1 MIKKVNFSN
10 FFELWIASRYIRLKN
25 KNNFISFIS
34 LTSIIGITLGVMA
47 LIIVLSV
54 MNGFQSELKN
64 KILSVASDIE
74 VTGSNYLLRDWKN
87 NNELVQKQNNVSSV
101 APFTHN
107 QSMIA
112 QGRFNRGVIVR
123 GIDPNLETHVSDIH
137 KKIIRGKYTLNPGRY
152 ELLLGI
158 DLARYFNLKVGDKV
172 ALISS
177 QANFSALGAL
187 PRIKQFTVTGIFDA
201 GMYEYDSSLV
211 ITHMNDAQNL
221 FQLNDLVSGLKVKL
235 SDLSKTQ
242 ATVNN
247 LESLYQNQPDIFIFD
262 WTKKHANLFAAI
274 QMEKK
279 VMFII
284 LTLIIAVAAFN
295 IVSTLVMGVTEKR
308 SDIAI
313 LRTIGA
319 TPKSIMFIFIIQGVM
334 IGILGTLLGMILGIT
349 IALNI
354 DTIVPFIEGLF
365 SVQFLPKDIYY
376 ISKIPSKLLAND
388 VISIVLMGMF
398 LSFIATIYPSY
409 KASKMDPAMALK
421 YE

>member
-87 NNELVQKQNNVSSV
+87 NNELIQKQNNVSSV

-123 GIDPNLETHVSDIH
+123 GIDPNLEAHVSDIH
-137 KKIIRGKYTLNPGRY
+137 KKIIRGKYTLNPGSY

-187 PRIKQFTVTGIFDA
+187 PRIKQFIVSGIFDA

-211 ITHMNDAQNL
+211 ITHINDAQNL

-242 ATVNN
+242 ATVNI
-247 LESLYQNQPDIFIFD
+247 LESLYQDQ
-262 WTKKHANLFAAI
+262 
-274 QMEKK
+274 Q
-279 VMFII
+279 
-284 LTLIIAVAAFN
+284 
-295 IVSTLVMGVTEKR
+295 
-308 SDIAI
+308 
-313 LRTIGA
+313 IGRA
-319 TPKSIMFIFIIQGVM
+319 HV
-334 IGILGTLLGMILGIT
+334 
-349 IALNI
+349 
-354 DTIVPFIEGLF
+354 
-365 SVQFLPKDIYY
+365 
-376 ISKIPSKLLAND
+376 
-388 VISIVLMGMF
+388 
-398 LSFIATIYPSY
+398 
-409 KASKMDPAMALK
+409 
-421 YE
+421 